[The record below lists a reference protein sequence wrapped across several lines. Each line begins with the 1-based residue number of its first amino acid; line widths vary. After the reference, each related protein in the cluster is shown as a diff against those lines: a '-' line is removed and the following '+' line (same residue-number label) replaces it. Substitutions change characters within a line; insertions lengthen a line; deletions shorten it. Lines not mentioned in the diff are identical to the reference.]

1 MSNAYKQLSAVTCIG
16 CIQCSLERSES
27 VRRAFYTGLVQLDA
41 LVLDEAR
48 ERVLELELRVEPE
61 AAVDPARAR
70 GEPLGDE
77 RDRLVVDAVVEPRHL
92 SCTVRPWGGEE
103 SRKAQLSDREILVV
117 IKIILRIRC
126 KLCNNAALSL
136 CV

>member
-1 MSNAYKQLSAVTCIG
+1 MTCIG

-92 SCTVRPWGGEE
+92 SCTVRPREGRK
-103 SRKAQLSDREILVV
+103 RKAQLSDREILVV